1 MHTYAI
7 QPAGRMRNIKNISSK
22 PADRMRN
29 FKSISSKPAD
39 RMQAI
44 RMIRMIRF
52 KTAQKGDVE
61 A

>member
-1 MHTYAI
+1 
-7 QPAGRMRNIKNISSK
+7 MRNIKNISSK